1 MATKHQRALFI
12 HRRDLRVQDNTA
24 LNEAMVSS
32 AEVLPSFIFDPVQVG
47 STNEYRSDRHV
58 AFMVESLEDLAGQYK
73 NVDGILHTF
82 TGKPDDVVSALITD
96 AKIDAVYVNSDY
108 TPYARKRDEAVRT
121 VCEKHAIPFFSHH
134 DLLLSGDPE
143 LVKTGMKKPFT
154 VFTPYWRRAATIDV
168 PKPVALKKGTFIS
181 KLTKRDYHTTLHS
194 FMPSKL
200 SEPSAEKGGRAVTRK
215 VLKDI
220 TDFTTYAATHNTL
233 SAETTRLS
241 AHNKFGTVSIREVY
255 HAMGA
260 ALGYQSPLIR
270 QLYWRDFY
278 VAIVYFFPHVIGN
291 SFDKKHEILYG
302 DHDPVAFKKWQQ
314 GITGIPIVDAGMRE
328 LLHTGYMHNRARLI
342 VGSFLTKDLHEAWW
356 HGEKH
361 FAQHLVDYDISLNN
375 GNWQWVGGTGVDPTP
390 YFRIFNPWLQGKKFD
405 PQAEYIKKWV
415 PELRDVPAAQIHAA
429 ATKPLPDSL
438 GYPQPMIDH
447 TTEMRKV
454 RALYA
459 PKVEGSTM

>member
-1 MATKHQRALFI
+1 MTKRYQRALFI

-24 LNEAMVSS
+24 LNEAMTCSN
-32 AEVLPSFIFDPVQVG
+32 EVLSCFIFDPVQVG
-47 STNEYRSDRHV
+47 TTNEYRSDRHV
-58 AFMVESLEDLAGQYK
+58 QFMIESLQDLAEQYK
-73 NVDGILHTF
+73 KVDGTLHTF
-82 TGKPDDVVSALITD
+82 TGKPKEVVAVLIAD
-96 AKIDAVYVNSDY
+96 AKIDAVYVNADY
-108 TPYARKRDEAVRT
+108 TPYARTRDAAISAA
-121 VCEKHAIPFFSHH
+121 CEKNKIPFFAYH

-154 VFTPYWRRAATIDV
+154 VFTPYWRRTATIEV
-168 PKPVALKKGTFIS
+168 PKPVALRKGTFVTA
-181 KLTKRDYHTTLHS
+181 LAAHDYHTTLET
-194 FMPSKL
+194 FMPTPL
-200 SEPSAEKGGRAVTRK
+200 PEPSAEKGGRVVARA
-215 VLKDI
+215 VLKEMA
-220 TDFTTYAATHNTL
+220 DFSRYAASHHMLTE
-233 SAETTRLS
+233 ETTRLS

-260 ALGYQSPLIR
+260 ALGYQSALIR

-278 VAIVYFFPHVIGN
+278 MAIVYFFPHVIGH
-291 SFDKKHEILYG
+291 SFDTKHEILYG
-302 DHDPVAFKKWQQ
+302 KHDPVAFKKWQE
-314 GITGIPIVDAGMRE
+314 GMTGIPVVDAGMRE

-405 PQAEYIKKWV
+405 PKAEYIKKWV
-415 PELRDVPAAQIHAA
+415 PELRDATPAQIHAA
-429 ATKPLPDSL
+429 ATKPLPESL
-438 GYPQPMIDH
+438 GYPEPMVDH

-454 RALYA
+454 RALYV
-459 PKVEGSTM
+459 PND